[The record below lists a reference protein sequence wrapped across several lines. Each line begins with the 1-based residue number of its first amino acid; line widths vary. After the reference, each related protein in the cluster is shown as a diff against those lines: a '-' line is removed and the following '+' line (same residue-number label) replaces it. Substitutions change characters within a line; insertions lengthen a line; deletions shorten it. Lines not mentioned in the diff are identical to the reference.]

1 LLIERAR
8 VSTGAILPRR
18 HRPIFRD
25 TVMTESSPILIE
37 RPEPGITIIRLNR
50 PEALNAVTPAMISA
64 FHDALDA
71 VDKDAETRVVVLA
84 ANGRGFCAGLDL
96 RSVSLQPGGEH
107 HGSIA
112 LVALQELYGAS
123 APHMRRIR
131 QPIVA
136 AVNGVTV
143 GVGFALTLAAD
154 IRVASRSA
162 KFMVGAVKIGLSAGE
177 TGISYHLPRLIGASR
192 AFEIMLT
199 GRPVTA
205 EEAERIG
212 LVSRL
217 AEEDRVLDEAMD
229 VARQIVA
236 NSPFA
241 SKHTKQIMWT
251 NLDAPSLEAAV
262 QLENHTQVVA
272 MLTADFDEAT
282 KAFVEKRAP
291 RFRGI

>member
-1 LLIERAR
+1 
-8 VSTGAILPRR
+8 
-18 HRPIFRD
+18 
-25 TVMTESSPILIE
+25 MTDAWPILIE

-50 PEALNAVTPAMISA
+50 PHAMNAVTPAMIKA
-64 FHDALDA
+64 FHNALDA
-71 VDKDAETRVVVLA
+71 VDQDTETRVVVLA

-96 RSVSLQPGGEH
+96 KSVSLQPGGEH
-107 HGSIA
+107 HGAMA
-112 LVALQELYGAS
+112 LVALQELYATS

-136 AVNGVTV
+136 AINGVTV
-143 GVGFALTLAAD
+143 GIGFALTLAAD

-162 KFMVGAVKIGLSAGE
+162 RFSVGAVKIGLSAGE

-192 AFEIMLT
+192 AFELMLT

-217 AEEDRVLDEAMD
+217 AEDDLVLDEAMD
-229 VARQIVA
+229 IARQIVA

-241 SKHTKQIMWT
+241 SKHTKQIMWS
-251 NLDAPSLEAAV
+251 NLDAPSLEAAC
-262 QLENHTQVVA
+262 QLENHAQVVA

-291 RFRGI
+291 RFQGL

>member
-1 LLIERAR
+1 
-8 VSTGAILPRR
+8 
-18 HRPIFRD
+18 
-25 TVMTESSPILIE
+25 MTESSPILIE
-37 RPEPGITIIRLNR
+37 RPEPGIAIIRLNR
-50 PEALNAVTPAMISA
+50 PDAMNAFTPAMMDA
-64 FHDALDA
+64 YHDALDTI
-71 VDKDAETRVVVLA
+71 DKDPETRVVVLA
-84 ANGRGFCAGLDL
+84 ANGRGFCSGLDL
-96 RSVSLQPGGEH
+96 KSVSLQPGGEH
-107 HGSIA
+107 HGAIA
-112 LVALQELYGAS
+112 LVALQELYGTS

-136 AVNGVTV
+136 AVNGVAV
-143 GVGFALTLAAD
+143 GVGFALALAAD

-162 KFMVGAVKIGLSAGE
+162 RFLVGAVKIG
-177 TGISYHLPRLIGASR
+177 PSR
-192 AFEIMLT
+192 AFELMLT

-217 AEEDRVLDEAMD
+217 AEDGRVLDEAMD

-241 SKHTKQIMWT
+241 SKHTKQIMWS
-251 NLDAPSLEAAV
+251 NLDASSFEAAS
-262 QLENHTQVVA
+262 QLENHAQVVA

-291 RFRGI
+291 RFRGV